1 MEPLEI
7 LKDNK
12 TLFIG
17 IGNVLKS
24 DDGVGVYISNNI
36 KTRKN
41 TSSLT
46 VEVSIEN
53 YIGKINKLNSD
64 LLVLLD
70 CMDFQQPPG
79 YWDLIPVSGLTGHT
93 TNTHNIS
100 LEKIS
105 EFFNAQAY
113 ILGIQPR
120 YITFGEHLSA
130 EVKMAANSI
139 IEQINR
145 LNQKI

>member
-41 TSSLT
+41 ISSLT

-79 YWDLIPVSGLTGHT
+79 YWNLIPVSGLTGHT

-100 LEKIS
+100 LDKIS
-105 EFFNAQAY
+105 ELFNAPTY
-113 ILGIQPR
+113 ILGIQPQN
-120 YITFGEHLSA
+120 IHFGEHLSP
-130 EVKMAANSI
+130 EVKIAANNI
-139 IEQINR
+139 IELINQ
-145 LNQKI
+145 LH

>member
-1 MEPLEI
+1 METLGAF
-7 LKDNK
+7 KNKK

-36 KTRKN
+36 QNLKN
-41 TSSLT
+41 ISALT

-64 LLVLLD
+64 VLILLD
-70 CMDFQQPPG
+70 CMDFQKSPG
-79 YWDLIPVSGLTGHT
+79 YWDILPVSRLTGHT